1 MKLVVTDVS
10 VFFDLY
16 QIQALPEFFALDW
29 EIYTSDIVYNEI
41 LHASQKTEFEAFAR
55 SKQLKI
61 LITSEE
67 EVEEVLNFKTSLKIH
82 SIADKTILWKAL
94 KLKATLLTCDSK
106 LRKEAEGQALEVRGS
121 IWVIEQ
127 LVINEIINARKGIS
141 LLEQLRLKNTR
152 LPAET
157 IDKLIKQWEK

>member
-1 MKLVVTDVS
+1 M
-10 VFFDLY
+10 
-16 QIQALPEFFALDW
+16 
-29 EIYTSDIVYNEI
+29 
-41 LHASQKTEFEAFAR
+41 
-55 SKQLKI
+55 
-61 LITSEE
+61 
-67 EVEEVLNFKTSLKIH
+67 NFQTCLKIH

-127 LVINEIINARKGIS
+127 LVINKIINARKGIS

-157 IDKLIKQWEK
+157 IDKLIKQWE